1 MGVGECFGER
11 FAAFDWGVVMSGPL
25 HTDDVGREGNLSA
38 AEYAAQHRERAERL
52 GDDGL
57 HIVPADVLAAAYER
71 LGHTPS

>member
-1 MGVGECFGER
+1 MVTGDV
-11 FAAFDWGVVMSGPL
+11 L
-25 HTDDVGREGNLSA
+25 HTDDSGREGNLSA

-71 LGHTPS
+71 LGHTPSGPTPS